1 MKNMKKLAGLML
13 ALIMALALTVPA
25 FAAQE
30 KGTITIKNAAVGDS
44 YKLVYLFDV
53 TYAAGNE
60 DAFSYSG
67 NVPDELK
74 DYFAKDATT
83 GAITATDKAKDTTN
97 SKDLS
102 SEAVAAITE
111 WAKGQTGV
119 ETKEAESGTVTFEN
133 LTPGYYVVVS
143 SNSAGA
149 AISVTTTH
157 PNAEIIAKNQEP
169 GGIEKKAV
177 AGVTIV
183 DDAKS
188 AQIGDVVDFEITYT
202 TANYDGDE
210 QIVEYYVND
219 DMPDGFDLVAD
230 SIKVYV
236 GPTDGTNYTDP
247 TTTYG
252 ITYPNSSDPDDF
264 KVTINWTKADGTS
277 AYPNPYSIK
286 VTYQAK
292 MNENAVIDGAGNTN
306 TATITHKND
315 GKDIPENPDPEKD
328 TDTETVYTYA
338 LSIKKVDEEKNPL
351 AGAVFN
357 LKNGNEIVKVVG
369 YGNGVYKVDPNGS
382 ENIVSPESGVIIVT
396 GVENTSYTLEEITP
410 PDGYNKLEGPVTGI
424 TPVVIKETITTT
436 TTTKYLDTEGNIVD
450 EETET
455 TVTVV
460 EITNLNDL
468 ITKMATGIH
477 EVINYTGSLLPD
489 TGGIGTT
496 IFYTVGGI
504 LVVGAAI
511 LLVTRKRMKS
521 EM

>member
-53 TYAAGNE
+53 TYAADNE
-60 DAFSYSG
+60 EAFSYSG
-67 NVPDELK
+67 NVPEALK
-74 DYFAKDATT
+74 DYFAKDDTT

-97 SKDLS
+97 PKDLS

-111 WAKGQTGV
+111 WAQGQTGV
-119 ETKEAESGTVTFEN
+119 ETKEATSGTVTFEN

-177 AGVTIV
+177 AGVTTV
-183 DDAKS
+183 GDAKS

-236 GPTDGTNYTDP
+236 GPTDGTDYTTP
-247 TTTYG
+247 TTNYV
-252 ITYPNSSDPDDF
+252 ITYPSSSDPDDF
-264 KVTINWTKADGTS
+264 KVTIDWTKADGTS

-286 VTYQAK
+286 VTYKAK

-306 TATITHKND
+306 TAEVTHKNV
-315 GKDIPENPDPEKD
+315 GKDQPEPGKE
-328 TDTETVYTYA
+328 TDKATETVYTYA
-338 LSIKKVDEEKNPL
+338 LAIKKIDEEQNPL

-357 LKNGNEIVKVVG
+357 LKNGNETVKVVG

-382 ENIVSPESGVIIVT
+382 ENIVSPETGVIIVT
-396 GVENTSYTLEEITP
+396 GVENISYTLEEITP
-410 PDGYNKLEGPVTGI
+410 PDGYNKLEGPVTDI
-424 TPVVIKETITTT
+424 TPVVIGKEITATN
-436 TTTKYLDTEGNIVD
+436 TTKYLDAEGNIVA
-450 EETET
+450 EETES

-460 EITNLNDL
+460 EITDL
-468 ITKMATGIH
+468 DELIEKMATGIH